1 MAGPA
6 DAAILVG
13 FVHRNG
19 LDNKWQAQTPA
30 MIAISGGPW
39 RTRQGALIHLVLH
52 HQLTGQL
59 IEQTPTALRAAGA

>member
-6 DAAILVG
+6 DAAIMVG

-19 LDNKWQAQTPA
+19 LGNKWQAQTPA

-39 RTRQGALIHLVLH
+39 RTRQDALIHLVLH
-52 HQLTGQL
+52 HQLTASRSNRHR
-59 IEQTPTALRAAGA
+59 PR